1 MAGKWPRPL
10 ASSCSRSAGE
20 LPIAQYGACMCLLP
34 PRELELQHTVRYTV
48 RVREPERCRALSA
61 SFVRKTLGES
71 ERSGGECRL
80 RTISD
85 IVVFSVS
92 AHTSPPGV
100 GVADTTRRARAPFSV
115 FDFVWLRPECC
126 DLRVG
131 LMLAAPHAPVL
142 SAVMPNGQAAP
153 GAGRCA
159 PHWWGCTT
167 LRDTLPVDPTRASGD
182 RLEVSW
188 TGPEVGTRPTGREHV
203 YGQML

>member
-1 MAGKWPRPL
+1 
-10 ASSCSRSAGE
+10 
-20 LPIAQYGACMCLLP
+20 MCLLP

-100 GVADTTRRARAPFSV
+100 GVADTTRRARVLFCAALCGCCVRTVVLVAAATP
-115 FDFVWLRPECC
+115 RAYAECC
-126 DLRVG
+126 
-131 LMLAAPHAPVL
+131 LAERSGRTRGRPMHTAP
-142 SAVMPNGQAAP
+142 
-153 GAGRCA
+153 AGMHHPPR
-159 PHWWGCTT
+159 H
-167 LRDTLPVDPTRASGD
+167 PTRAG
-182 RLEVSW
+182 RV
-188 TGPEVGTRPTGREHV
+188 TGLDGYGPVGPAAGPDPRGTRDVNGMCTGCDPSGVSSRQPSNYV
-203 YGQML
+203 TVPYDVADRSDRR

>member
-20 LPIAQYGACMCLLP
+20 LPRAQYGACMCLLP

-100 GVADTTRRARAPFSV
+100 GVADTTRRARAVSL
-115 FDFVWLRPECC
+115 LRL
-126 DLRVG
+126 LRVV
-131 LMLAAPHAPVL
+131 ARQPPHAPVL

-153 GAGRCA
+153 GAGRCT
-159 PHWWGCTT
+159 PHRRGCTT
-167 LRDTLPVDPTRASGD
+167 LRDTLPGRRVTGLDGSGPVGPTDAAPGR
-182 RLEVSW
+182 
-188 TGPEVGTRPTGREHV
+188 TGEHGIRERDV
-203 YGQML
+203 YAL

>member
-20 LPIAQYGACMCLLP
+20 LPRAQYGACMCLLP

-100 GVADTTRRARAPFSV
+100 GVADTTRRAPRAVNRVPGWTDV
-115 FDFVWLRPECC
+115 VRVRRPVVAAATDAATPRACAECC
-126 DLRVG
+126 HAERSGRTRGRPMHTAPAGMHHPPRHPTRGRRVTGLDAGSVG
-131 LMLAAPHAPVL
+131 L
-142 SAVMPNGQAAP
+142 
-153 GAGRCA
+153 GA
-159 PHWWGCTT
+159 
-167 LRDTLPVDPTRASGD
+167 
-182 RLEVSW
+182 
-188 TGPEVGTRPTGREHV
+188 
-203 YGQML
+203 

>member
-1 MAGKWPRPL
+1 VAGKWPRPL

-20 LPIAQYGACMCLLP
+20 LPRPQHGACMCLLP

-100 GVADTTRRARAPFSV
+100 GVADTTRRRRARRRVLCRGCCVTVVSCSVAPQ
-115 FDFVWLRPECC
+115 P
-126 DLRVG
+126 
-131 LMLAAPHAPVL
+131 PHAPML

-153 GAGRCA
+153 GAGRCT
-159 PHWWGCTT
+159 PHRRGCTT

-203 YGQML
+203 SGQML

>member
-1 MAGKWPRPL
+1 VAGKWPRPL

-20 LPIAQYGACMCLLP
+20 LPIAQYGAFMCLLP

-100 GVADTTRRARAPFSV
+100 GVADTTRRARAVLCGCCVTVVLVAAATP
-115 FDFVWLRPECC
+115 RAYAECC
-126 DLRVG
+126 HAERSG
-131 LMLAAPHAPVL
+131 RTRGRPMHTAP
-142 SAVMPNGQAAP
+142 
-153 GAGRCA
+153 AGMHHPPR
-159 PHWWGCTT
+159 H
-167 LRDTLPVDPTRASGD
+167 PTRASGD
-182 RLEVSW
+182 RFGRV
-188 TGPEVGTRPTGREHV
+188 RTGRTGRRAGPPGNTGCERDV
-203 YGQML
+203 YGL